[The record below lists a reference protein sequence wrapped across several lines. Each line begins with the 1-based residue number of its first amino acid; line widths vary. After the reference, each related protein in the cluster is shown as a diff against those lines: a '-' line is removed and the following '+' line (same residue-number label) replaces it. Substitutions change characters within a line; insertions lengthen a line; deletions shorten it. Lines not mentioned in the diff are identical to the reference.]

1 MPMDK
6 DSKDTSRRSFIKST
20 VVGGAGLLVATDILN
35 SEVNLTAEKNVHSTM
50 MGVPFARRES
60 IRLGIIG
67 VGGRGTSLLKD
78 LLAIEGVEVKAICD
92 LVAEKVARAQKA
104 VTDRGQP
111 EPAGFSRGEWDFKNL
126 TQLDLDIIYIATPW
140 NWHVPMALSTMK
152 DGKHAAVEV
161 PAAVTLEECWQLVD
175 TSEATR
181 RHCIIL
187 ENCCYG
193 ENELMVLGMVR
204 DGLFGEVTHA
214 EAAYLHDLRS
224 ILTANEGEGL
234 WRRVPHMK
242 RNGNL
247 YPTHG
252 LGPVAHYLNIHGGDR
267 FDYMV
272 SVSSCEASLSAYVQ
286 ARFADG
292 DPKRTEK
299 YVCGDMNTSI
309 IKTLKGRT
317 ILLQHDVVNPRPYSR
332 LNSVS
337 GTKGAFAD
345 YPPRVFVDGQ
355 GQEVWQSMDSFRDKY
370 QHPLWRIM
378 GELARKTGG
387 HGGMDYIMS
396 YRLMECIKRGVPPD
410 IDVYDAA
417 AWSVPTALSEA
428 SVAQNGVPQKFPD
441 FTRGNWKVPE
451 KRFLLQT

>member
-6 DSKDTSRRSFIKST
+6 DSKDTSRRNFIKST

-35 SEVNLTAEKNVHSTM
+35 SDFTRTAEKNAHPTM
-50 MGVPFARRES
+50 MGVPFAGRER

-78 LLAIEGVEVKAICD
+78 LLAIEDVEVKAICD
-92 LVAEKVARAQKA
+92 LVPEKVARAQKA

-140 NWHVPMALSTMK
+140 NWHVSMALSSMK
-152 DGKHAAVEV
+152 NGKHAAVEV
-161 PAAVTLEECWQLVD
+161 PAADTLEECWQLVD

-181 RHCIIL
+181 RHCILL

-272 SVSSCEASLSAYVQ
+272 SVSSCEASLTAYVQ
-286 ARFADG
+286 AHFADG
-292 DPKRTEK
+292 DAKR
-299 YVCGDMNTSI
+299 
-309 IKTLKGRT
+309 
-317 ILLQHDVVNPRPYSR
+317 
-332 LNSVS
+332 
-337 GTKGAFAD
+337 
-345 YPPRVFVDGQ
+345 
-355 GQEVWQSMDSFRDKY
+355 
-370 QHPLWRIM
+370 
-378 GELARKTGG
+378 
-387 HGGMDYIMS
+387 
-396 YRLMECIKRGVPPD
+396 
-410 IDVYDAA
+410 
-417 AWSVPTALSEA
+417 
-428 SVAQNGVPQKFPD
+428 
-441 FTRGNWKVPE
+441 
-451 KRFLLQT
+451 